1 MFDLITIG
9 RISVDIYGQEA
20 GHGLADD
27 QSFRKAVG
35 GSPTNV
41 AIGTARYGHRTAV
54 VTGVGDDAFG
64 KYALAELEKFK
75 VSREFVITAPGK
87 TPVVIAGL
95 KDPDNPE
102 LVFYRDAT
110 APDTQVKLTPELIS
124 AVEQAQIF
132 WYTGS
137 ALADLNNRET
147 VLGLLA
153 ARRDKREAENIFD
166 LDYRPSFWRDEAT
179 ATQII
184 SGAVKSATV
193 IIGNRKECSVASGI
207 SVDKSLDSFAD
218 YFLSS
223 GARLAIIKDGANGV
237 LVATRDGRSMIPG
250 LKIKVRCGLGAGD
263 AFGAGVVHGIL
274 SGWSPEE
281 SVKFANAA
289 GAYVAGELMCS
300 DAMPNE
306 SQVRELLARQ

>member
-9 RISVDIYGQEA
+9 RISVDIYGQEE
-20 GHGLADD
+20 GQGLADA
-27 QSFRKAVG
+27 QTFRKAVG

-41 AIGTARYGHRTAV
+41 AIGSARYGHRTAV
-54 VTGVGDDAFG
+54 VTGVGEDAFG
-64 KYALAELEKFK
+64 SYALNELKKFQ
-75 VSREFVITAPGK
+75 VSTDFVITAPGK

-102 LVFYRDAT
+102 LVFYRETD
-110 APDTQVKLTPELIS
+110 APDTQVKATTELKASINS
-124 AVEQAQIF
+124 TKIF

-137 ALADLNNRET
+137 ALANLNNRATTLE
-147 VLGLLA
+147 LIEMRNAQAGS
-153 ARRDKREAENIFD
+153 ENIFD
-166 LDYRPSFWRDEAT
+166 LDYRPSFWKDRET
-179 ATQII
+179 ATQVI
-184 SGAVKSATV
+184 SSAVAQASV
-193 IIGNRKECSVASGI
+193 IIGNRTECSVASGLENHLP
-207 SVDKSLDSFAD
+207 LDAFAD
-218 YFLSS
+218 HFLAK

-237 LVATRDGRSMIPG
+237 LVATASSRTMIKG

-274 SGWSPEE
+274 SNWSPEE

-300 DAMPNE
+300 DAMPTE
-306 SQVRELLARQ
+306 SQVRELMARA